1 MAIDGILA
9 DLASQGWSRFSNHDS
24 DIEDVITQLGFII
37 LENDVLVQQHTPAL
51 VTSSE
56 RLPPHT
62 DHHLSHYILWHCLVQ
77 DQRGGHSIMIDG
89 LRVFS
94 LMPSDVQE
102 ILRTIH
108 LKEHLVFKDDVG
120 YHPLIYETP
129 LGDRIYYSVLFEP
142 TAFWLVNEDLSIK
155 QQEAFDTFNEAV
167 RFAKTIQLKL
177 KPGECL
183 VIDNRR
189 MLHGRTALEDN
200 SNRLLKRYWIGAE
213 KIEKYVEHR
222 G

>member
-94 LMPSDVQE
+94 LMPSDINV
-102 ILRTIH
+102 
-108 LKEHLVFKDDVG
+108 
-120 YHPLIYETP
+120 
-129 LGDRIYYSVLFEP
+129 
-142 TAFWLVNEDLSIK
+142 
-155 QQEAFDTFNEAV
+155 
-167 RFAKTIQLKL
+167 
-177 KPGECL
+177 C
-183 VIDNRR
+183 DNAIS
-189 MLHGRTALEDN
+189 MIIIAGC
-200 SNRLLKRYWIGAE
+200 
-213 KIEKYVEHR
+213 V
-222 G
+222 